1 MVPDE
6 EPPMLPD
13 DEPPGG
19 VPMLLDELDGAL
31 CCSPDGGV
39 AAGSEPPIELLELL
53 ELDAWWWWW
62 CFFLWW

>member
-1 MVPDE
+1 MLPDD

-13 DEPPGG
+13 DEPEGG

-39 AAGSEPPIELLELL
+39 AAGSEPPIAPLEV
-53 ELDAWWWWW
+53 DA
-62 CFFLWW
+62 LW